1 MAGKV
6 VEGLKAKT
14 DAAWANLTRQLQ
26 GMEPHLE
33 SSDAPG
39 EWTTRQV
46 LCHLLLPAGWDPVAT
61 FKRFSDGDL
70 QQVDVEG
77 GQTYVTD
84 ERRRMSLKQLVE
96 ALDAQRQAVYRCL
109 GSLADTDLERRRARI
124 PLFKQYMGTDEIPL
138 ARYIGA
144 MWDFHWNNH
153 AGQVAKIRKTVGLP
167 EAR

>member
-1 MAGKV
+1 M
-6 VEGLKAKT
+6 
-14 DAAWANLTRQLQ
+14 
-26 GMEPHLE
+26 
-33 SSDAPG
+33 
-39 EWTTRQV
+39 
-46 LCHLLLPAGWDPVAT
+46 AT

-96 ALDAQRQAVYRCL
+96 ALDAQRQAVYRYL

-144 MWDFHWNNH
+144 MWDSHWNNH